1 MRLQLEP
8 APRTSGLLVQLQ
20 KLLPRLEML
29 NFGFGNRIRTF
40 LRCPGLSVSTHGVSH
55 EIRSFDCTLSSC
67 FWHGTIP
74 VS

>member
-20 KLLPRLEML
+20 KLLSRLEML
-29 NFGFGNRIRTF
+29 NFGFGNRIWTF
-40 LRCPGLSVSTHGVSH
+40 LRCPGLSVFMVSPVK
-55 EIRSFDCTLSSC
+55 SAAFYCTLSPC
-67 FWHGTIP
+67 FWDGTIP